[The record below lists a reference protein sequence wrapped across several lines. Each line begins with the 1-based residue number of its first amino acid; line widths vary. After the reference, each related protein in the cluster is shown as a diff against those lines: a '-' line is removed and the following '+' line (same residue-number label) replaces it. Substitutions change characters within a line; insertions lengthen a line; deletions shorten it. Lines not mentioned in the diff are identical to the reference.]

1 MTVTK
6 STIELIADLAQIDIP
21 EQSKESYVR
30 ELSNIL
36 EMIQQMQ
43 QIDTSNTEP
52 MSHPLDIQ
60 LRLRPDEVTE
70 SDQSHELLQVA
81 PTTEDRL
88 YLVPKVID

>member
-21 EQSKESYVR
+21 EQSSESYVR

-43 QIDTSNTEP
+43 KIDTSDTEP

-70 SDQSHELLQVA
+70 FDQSHELLQVA
-81 PTTEDRL
+81 PTTEDGL